1 MNKRI
6 ETMAILALFVGLIV
20 YISSQSESVRDRNF
34 RWKEEIMYSVD
45 VPRLTE
51 ILDSMEIY
59 RETVDDS
66 IYQLCKD
73 RIYKLTEY
81 ED

>member
-1 MNKRI
+1 MKKRI
-6 ETMAILALFVGLIV
+6 ETAAILALLVGLVV

-34 RWKEEIMYSVD
+34 RWKEEVMYSVD

>member
-1 MNKRI
+1 MNKKF
-6 ETMAILALFVGLIV
+6 ETIAILALFVGLIV
-20 YISSQSESVRDRNF
+20 YISHQSESVRDRNF
-34 RWKEEIMYSVD
+34 RWKEEVIYSVD

-59 RETVDDS
+59 RETVDDN

-73 RIYKLTEY
+73 RIYKITEY
-81 ED
+81 EN

>member
-1 MNKRI
+1 MKRI
-6 ETMAILALFVGLIV
+6 EAVAILALFVGLIV

-34 RWKEEIMYSVD
+34 RWKEEVMYSVD

-73 RIYKLTEY
+73 RIYTLTEY

>member
-1 MNKRI
+1 MNKKF
-6 ETMAILALFVGLIV
+6 ETVAILALFVGLIV
-20 YISSQSESVRDRNF
+20 YISHQSESVRDRNF
-34 RWKEEIMYSVD
+34 RWKEEVMYSVD

-59 RETVDDS
+59 RETVDDN

-73 RIYKLTEY
+73 RIYKITEY
-81 ED
+81 EN